1 MLEKPNIPDELMI
14 SRLREEYGLHVAQL
28 TFLPIGA
35 DQGSV
40 VYRAVTKNGA
50 EYFLKLRKGFDEI
63 IVTVPLLLKSQGI
76 QEIIAPFETKSKQG
90 WADFGEYKM
99 LLYPYIEGKNGFEM

>member
-1 MLEKPNIPDELMI
+1 MLEKPNIPDEFII
-14 SRLREEYGLHVAQL
+14 SRLQEEYGLHVAQL
-28 TFLPIGA
+28 TFLPLGA
-35 DQGSV
+35 DQGSA
-40 VYRAVTKNGA
+40 VYRVLSEDGA

-63 IVTVPLLLKSQGI
+63 VVTVPLFLKSQGI

-99 LLYPYIEGKNGFEM
+99 ICL